1 MHLEL
6 KILPLCHRWDSR
18 SSGNLDLGRDIAIG
32 VLLRTVTR
40 DVTSFA
46 TLIAGLASSVQGAT
60 VRCRAVSGNVA
71 ELPTGVALHSLSLAV
86 TRKVV
91 RTTTLVAGSRSRA
104 TSETASAETTVST
117 TADGPTS
124 SHSNTGWVGAGSGQV
139 TGLSAV
145 IAATVATSTA
155 QP

>member
-1 MHLEL
+1 MRHKL
-6 KILPLCHRWDSR
+6 KYLSLCHRGDSG
-18 SSGNLDLGRDIAIG
+18 SSGNLNLGRDIAIG
-32 VLLRTVTR
+32 VFLRAVTR
-40 DVTSFA
+40 NVTSFA

-60 VRCRAVSGNVA
+60 IRRCAVSGNVA
-71 ELPTGVALHSLSLAV
+71 ELPTRVALHSLSLAV

-104 TSETASAETTVST
+104 TSETTSAEATVST

-124 SHSNTGWVGAGSGQV
+124 SHSNTGWVGAGPGQV